1 MIGSSQA
8 ALDISDQPDVL
19 AAVCARNEEGLAEAR
34 RILEGGRT
42 VRLVGFGSSR
52 HAAGYGALALEMRAG
67 LPAVVL
73 PAPGQAVE
81 LPEPKPDQPLIVL
94 SQSGRTP
101 ALLTVTQRALQAE
114 VPVIAVTNQAASPL
128 EQMATVTLDCHAGAE
143 RVVAAT
149 KSVTAQCLLLR
160 ALARPIPPDE
170 IDTLVR
176 AVGQAIDLDVC
187 AALTTDPPSVVVAGG
202 FAAEWV
208 ADEIALKI
216 TEICG
221 LTVASESVVDYL
233 HGPSASRAPLLAFLE
248 ADDPNAGDLNGN
260 VKRVGPA
267 DAFDVVMPQTGDPS
281 LDAIVRLVVGQHIA
295 VAWADVLGVD
305 PDAPRGL
312 RKVTGTR

>member
-1 MIGSSQA
+1 VIGSSQA

-19 AAVCARNEEGLAEAR
+19 ATVCSINEDNLAEAR
-34 RILEGGRT
+34 GILEGARA

-52 HAAGYGALALEMRAG
+52 HAAGFGALALEMRAG

-73 PAPGQAVE
+73 AAPGQAVA

-101 ALLTVTQRALQAE
+101 ALLTLAQRAIHAE

-160 ALARPIPPDE
+160 ELARPSARGE
-170 IDTLVR
+170 IDVLVG
-176 AVGQAIDLDVC
+176 AVRQAIDLDVC
-187 AALTTDPPSVVVAGG
+187 AALATDPPSVVIAGG
-202 FAAEWV
+202 FAAEWI

-216 TEICG
+216 TEVCG

-233 HGPSASRAPLLAFLE
+233 HGPIASRAPVLAFLD
-248 ADDPNAGDLNGN
+248 ADDPNADELNGN
-260 VKRVGPA
+260 VKKVGPGSG
-267 DAFDVVMPQTGDPS
+267 FNVVMPHTDDPS